1 MFLKLL
7 ANHYVE
13 AKKTQVRPRSLADQ
27 ILLLVVDSDE
37 LIIQTCATFI
47 KLRIP
52 LIFPSLYFAVK

>member
-7 ANHYVE
+7 ANDYVE

-27 ILLLVVDSDE
+27 ILL
-37 LIIQTCATFI
+37 IIQKCATFI